1 MKLVTKS
8 ILLLLA
14 LGLSSPF
21 VAFSQTTTND
31 KYVVMLSLDA
41 FRWDY
46 STLTNTPN
54 LDKIAKEGVKAKALI
69 PCYPSKTFPNHY
81 SMATGLHPDHHGIV
95 MNSFYDST
103 LGYYSMKDRAAVGN
117 GA

>member
-14 LGLSSPF
+14 LGLIFPF
-21 VAFSQTTTND
+21 LAFSQTATND

-46 STLTNTPN
+46 STQTNTPN

-69 PCYPSKTFPNHY
+69 PCYPSKTFPNH
-81 SMATGLHPDHHGIV
+81 
-95 MNSFYDST
+95 
-103 LGYYSMKDRAAVGN
+103 LGYSRKTGDYLCIIVLGWIGGSS
-117 GA
+117 